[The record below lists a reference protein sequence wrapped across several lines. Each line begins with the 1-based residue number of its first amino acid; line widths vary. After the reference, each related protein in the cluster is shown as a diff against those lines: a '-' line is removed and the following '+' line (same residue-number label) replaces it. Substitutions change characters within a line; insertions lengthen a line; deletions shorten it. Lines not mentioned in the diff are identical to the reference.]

1 MDSCNDVNQVMICL
15 QDCHGRP
22 NDEIK
27 LDLKDAADKVME
39 MYEKLR

>member
-1 MDSCNDVNQVMICL
+1 MDSCNHVYQVRWCL
-15 QDCHGRP
+15 QDCLGDP